1 MAVLNRVQLLGHVG
15 QEPNTNLTQEGLSYA
30 NVSLATNESF
40 KKNDEWVTLT
50 EWHNLVFFGKL
61 ATFASERLQKGSQIY
76 IEGKLRLNRWTDSEG
91 VKRQSSNIVVQSLQ
105 LLDNAKTKEL
115 PEEPDKPTPDEY
127 LSQMRSLLES
137 EEITF

>member
-15 QEPNTNLTQEGLSYA
+15 QAPKTNITKEGIPYA
-30 NVSLATNESF
+30 NLSLATNESF

-76 IEGKLRLNRWTDSEG
+76 IEGKLRLNRWTDSDG

-105 LLDNAKTKEL
+105 LLDNAKPKEL
-115 PEEPDKPTPDEY
+115 PEEPDKPTSEEY

-137 EEITF
+137 EEIPF